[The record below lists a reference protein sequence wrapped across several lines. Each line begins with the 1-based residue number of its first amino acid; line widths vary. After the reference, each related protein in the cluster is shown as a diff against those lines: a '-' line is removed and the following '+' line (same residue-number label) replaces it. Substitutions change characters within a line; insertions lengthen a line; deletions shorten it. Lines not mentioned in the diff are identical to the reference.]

1 MEVQDSISNRSDDSC
16 VVVHQLAHAAT
27 PMCLRPITLRCALR
41 GQPGVREEV
50 VEELK
55 RMGHKIK
62 YPVNAVG
69 MDAIMTHTFGRAQV
83 IVRDPYSGVLCAGS
97 DGRAD
102 GCAMGW

>member
-1 MEVQDSISNRSDDSC
+1 
-16 VVVHQLAHAAT
+16 
-27 PMCLRPITLRCALR
+27 
-41 GQPGVREEV
+41 
-50 VEELK
+50 
-55 RMGHKIK
+55 MGHKIK

>member
-1 MEVQDSISNRSDDSC
+1 MR
-16 VVVHQLAHAAT
+16 T
-27 PMCLRPITLRCALR
+27 PLTSPRAFAQGGMK
-41 GQPGVREEV
+41 EEV

-69 MDAIMTHTFGRAQV
+69 MEAIMTHTFGRAQV
-83 IVRDPYSGVLCAGS
+83 IVRDPRSGVLCAGS

-102 GCAMGW
+102 GCAIGW